1 MWNWGKRLTIGW
13 WICYFFSSSMVSV
26 WTCVFISGQATA
38 SMVPEHPVFLSG
50 HAKLFSGNLHLQL
63 SSLDLIWYFSLY
75 QTHSDTGM
83 WIAHVPLCIFA
94 LHLIKIL
101 IPVYYGHLCTLSL
114 CLCPSIRYS
123 VPLLFRIFFWQIWS
137 HSIRSLSIHMKYIQ
151 IIHDPWSISSSLS
164 SIQGLVTLDK
174 CELDAVP
181 LWLVKGRID

>member
-1 MWNWGKRLTIGW
+1 MDLLLLQ
-13 WICYFFSSSMVSV
+13 FFYGVCLNMCVHFGAGNSFYGV
-26 WTCVFISGQATA
+26 WTSRVPFGACKAFFWKFPFTAVLARPDLVFFI
-38 SMVPEHPVFLSG
+38 
-50 HAKLFSGNLHLQL
+50 
-63 SSLDLIWYFSLY
+63 D

-151 IIHDPWSISSSLS
+151 TIHDPWSISSSLS